1 MQFFFSGEIDA
12 RVDDAWRA
20 VARPLQHRLNAALG
34 QRDYGPAVREFAL
47 IPMIMRP
54 EWRDGFHKE
63 RRLWKRREA
72 VADYRTWIDFDHFLA
87 ADAPER
93 ERLLVE
99 NLLAAVRDVQ
109 RKAGQ
114 ALDGEALVADI
125 LAALDGSLAYGET
138 RKA

>member
-47 IPMIMRP
+47 IPMIIRP
-54 EWRDGFHKE
+54 EWQAGFYKE
-63 RRLWKRREA
+63 RRLWKRQEA
-72 VADYRTWIDFDHFLA
+72 VADYRTWIDCDRFLA
-87 ADAPER
+87 ADARDR
-93 ERLLVE
+93 ERLLVA
-99 NLLAAVRDVQ
+99 NLIAAVRDVQ

-114 ALDGEALVADI
+114 GLDGDALVADI
-125 LAALDGSLAYGET
+125 LANSIGHL
-138 RKA
+138 